1 MAIST
6 NGTVLARLA
15 GALYNTQM
23 SNATYKEVAALDP
36 SALANTL
43 YARDFSSST
52 DLAVATTLVTNLGLS
67 SITGLENWVA
77 AQLTAA
83 GSAKGAK
90 VVDLLNSFAQMTAD
104 TTYGAYA
111 TAFNTKVDAALALSQ
126 TTDNAG
132 GTFAAAGTPV
142 NATFALTAGVDTKTL
157 GAGNDTINADVAS
170 LGALDVVDGGAG
182 NDTLNLVDTGAVAS
196 GWGSATFSNIET
208 VNVSAGGAV
217 GALYATATA
226 AGTNTAAQA
235 QVQTLTVASATYATT
250 NVIKVQIGNAVYT
263 ANPGGTANTH
273 VATAIRDI
281 LRAHFGDDDST
292 TASSLEA
299 FADIEVSTN
308 VVTITS
314 KKAGTAL
321 PTIAASVETSSSS
334 TTAVGSVAVADT
346 TVNKG
351 ATGPGAIAEVMT
363 ITVADAEANAGES
376 TAAED
381 MAAGETVTVSVN
393 GVDYVRGASGTT
405 ASTLA
410 TDIAASINSALGS
423 TTAAVATGAVVTVTA
438 PTAGTALPYI
448 TAKVANASD
457 FSTTYA
463 VSVANQAVNSAA
475 VAATSASAL
484 SAPTGTTSYV
494 VKATGVANVS
504 GAATTAINV
513 TATAGAQTSGGSDVT
528 VKAAGSVGVSAA
540 KGAVAITTTAI
551 SGNVINNPG
560 TGNTAAYG
568 TGVYVSGGTTVS
580 VTQKGAALNS
590 TSTAVDTAST
600 ATGTTSGVYTNTIQV
615 GVDPTAAKDV
625 GSGNFTGAVKS
636 PTTNTIY
643 NAVGGL
649 AGDATGN
656 VTTTASTAYTTSAG
670 KKAVA
675 YAGAT
680 QKAFVNGADTVSLT
694 GVNTG
699 TVTDVN
705 TTIVQTATTDTV
717 GVAAG
722 TSKLTTVNLTGIKG
736 TTTIKSDAITTVKV
750 VDSTGSGAVSVS
762 NSGTD
767 GVNKGAFNL
776 TVGNSTVSV
785 TNATTTAVNIA
796 SATSAYETLDGTAP
810 VTNANALTLVA
821 GEATSL
827 NFTNANAITLT
838 NGGLA
843 KVGAITKSGAG
854 DLALGSVASGWT
866 KLTSIDA
873 STASGKV
880 SVTLGSTPSSATVN
894 GFNLKTGSGADTVTL
909 SGANTGSVSVTGGGL
924 ATTSIDMG
932 AGNDSLAK
940 SGSGAVISGATID
953 AGEGT
958 DTVAATL
965 VNAGNAA
972 IFKNFERIAVVGGA
986 DGGSFDASLL
996 TNSTITGV
1004 VLNGALAATSTNT
1017 FAVSNIAGTT
1027 ANFDVVAST
1036 GSTVTGTLAT
1046 ATGTA
1051 DSAVITFASSNTG
1064 SSDATVTA
1072 AGVRTTALESLS
1084 IVSGGTIVNETNF
1097 TPVTV
1102 NNVLTAFE
1110 DTGNTIAS
1118 VSVTGDKALNL
1129 GNISVTRDGTTKAIT
1144 AVTFTADFIAQQT
1157 AALTSTIT
1165 SSTKIAAALKT
1176 VDGSSATGNLAIYAG
1191 VSNDIAD
1198 NASTPNASSGGLT
1211 YEALVVKGGSGSDAL
1226 RNDGKSG
1233 VTEGGAGGDWI
1244 VVGGTLGS
1252 ANGGDGDDTL
1262 TASAT
1267 KVTLTGGAGKDT
1279 FIASTAIAGGAGST
1293 ASTANTDPYLNTIT
1307 DFAKGDKLVLGS
1319 TVSDLVN
1326 GTTAIASAT
1335 TLAGALDAA
1344 LKIATDVVQ
1353 NDSVWFV
1360 YGGNTY
1366 IALEDGTDGL
1376 TNGDVVVKLAGVYD
1390 LTTAVSLA
1398 SNVITGL

>member
-6 NGTVLARLA
+6 NGTVLARVA

-36 SALANTL
+36 SALVDVL
-43 YARDFSSST
+43 YARDFSTQT
-52 DLAVATTLVTNLGLS
+52 DAAVATTLVTNLGLTS
-67 SITGLENWVA
+67 VTGLSNWIA

-83 GSAKGAK
+83 GSHKGAK

-142 NATFALTAGVDTKTL
+142 NATFALTTGVDTKTL

-182 NDTLNLVDTGAVAS
+182 NDTLNFVDTGAVAS
-196 GWGSATFSNIET
+196 GWGGATFSNIET

-217 GALYATATA
+217 GALYTTATA
-226 AGTNTAAQA
+226 AGTNTSAVAQKATFTVSAASASGQKFNVTIGGVVYESATNGATVTIAQA
-235 QVQTLTVASATYATT
+235 ATT
-250 NVIKVQIGNAVYT
+250 IKNVLTAHLGDAISISDDAAIATNGKFYVTSAVAGSPLPSLAVSVVAASGT
-263 ANPGGTANTH
+263 GTAT
-273 VATAIRDI
+273 VATAAADANVIATGPIAVKQIETVTIADGGAAGVTGLDVGDLITVSISGVDYAVANSVATPTGAASDI
-281 LRAHFGDDDST
+281 TSVINAVLGTGVATSAGG
-292 TASSLEA
+292 
-299 FADIEVSTN
+299 
-308 VVTITS
+308 VVTITAPV
-314 KKAGTAL
+314 AGTPL
-321 PTIAASVETSSSS
+321 P
-334 TTAVGSVAVADT
+334 
-346 TVNKG
+346 
-351 ATGPGAIAEVMT
+351 AINV
-363 ITVADAEANAGES
+363 
-376 TAAED
+376 
-381 MAAGETVTVSVN
+381 
-393 GVDYVRGASGTT
+393 
-405 ASTLA
+405 
-410 TDIAASINSALGS
+410 
-423 TTAAVATGAVVTVTA
+423 
-438 PTAGTALPYI
+438 
-448 TAKVANASD
+448 KVANASSVTD
-457 FSTTYA
+457 A
-463 VSVANQAVNSAA
+463 WAQVSANQAANSAA

-494 VKATGVANVS
+494 VKATGLANVS
-504 GAATTAINV
+504 GATTTAINA
-513 TATAGAQTSGGSDVT
+513 TATAGAQTSGGSDVS

-540 KGAVAITTTAI
+540 KGAVTVTTTAI
-551 SGNVINNPG
+551 SGNVINNPS
-560 TGNTAAYG
+560 TGNTATYG
-568 TGVYVSGGTTVS
+568 VGVYVSGGTTVS
-580 VTQKGAALNS
+580 VTQKGAALNT

-600 ATGTTSGVYTNTIQV
+600 ATGTSSGVYTNTIQI

-625 GSGNFTGAVKS
+625 GSGNFAGAVKS
-636 PTTNTIY
+636 PTTNNIY

-656 VTTTASTAYTTSAG
+656 VTTTASTAYTTATG

-722 TSKLTTVNLTGIKG
+722 TSKLTAVNLTGIKG

-750 VDSTGSGAVSVS
+750 VDSTGSGAVSVT

-767 GVNKGAFNL
+767 GVNTGAFNL

-785 TNATTTAVNIA
+785 TNATTKAVNIA
-796 SATSAYETLDGTAP
+796 SAASAYETLDGTAP

-843 KVGAITKSGAG
+843 KVAAVTASGAG

-866 KLTSIDA
+866 KLTSVDA

-880 SVTLGSTPSSATVN
+880 SITLGSTPSAATVN

-909 SGANTGSVSVTGGGL
+909 NGANTGSVSVTGGGL
-924 ATTSIDMG
+924 ATTTIDMG

-953 AGEGT
+953 AGAGT

-1004 VLNGALAATSTNT
+1004 VLNGALAATTTNT

-1051 DSAVITFASSNTG
+1051 DSALVTFASSNTG

-1110 DTGNTIAS
+1110 DTGNSVAS
-1118 VSVTGDKALNL
+1118 VAISGDKALNI
-1129 GNISVTRDGTTKAIT
+1129 GDISVSRDGTTKAIT

-1157 AALTSTIT
+1157 ATLTSTIT

-1176 VDGSSATGNLAIYAG
+1176 VDGSAATGNLAIYAG
-1191 VSNDIAD
+1191 VSNSITDGT
-1198 NASTPNASSGGLT
+1198 NTSTTGLT
-1211 YEALVVKGGSGSDAL
+1211 YDALVVKGGSGSDAL

-1279 FIASTAIAGGAGST
+1279 FIVSTAIAGGAGST

-1326 GTTAIASAT
+1326 GTTAIATAT

-1390 LTTAVSLA
+1390 LTAAVSLA
-1398 SNVITGL
+1398 SNVITGV